1 MHIIVMKWFAVA
13 MLLMG
18 GVGLCDSSFQIVLK
32 IVVCIAALM
41 VFAQAFTDKRW
52 IWGVFF
58 LALAIAYNPVSP
70 VLFSKRIFLW
80 LDLMGMMTF
89 LISLVALKQRRR
101 LSLVSITNHRV
112 SPDML

>member
-1 MHIIVMKWFAVA
+1 MHIIVMKWFAAA

-18 GVGLCDSSFQIVLK
+18 GVGLFDSGFQIVLK

-41 VFAQAFTDKRW
+41 VFAQALTERKW

-58 LALAIAYNPVSP
+58 LALAITYNPVAP
-70 VLFSKRIFLW
+70 VFYSKRIFLW

-89 LISLVALKQRRR
+89 LISLVALKQRRI
-101 LSLVSITNHRV
+101 LSLVSITNQRV
-112 SPDML
+112 RPDSL